1 MKKWDNQLAIILPT
15 FNESQNLRVLLN
27 KIKKNASNAILIV
40 VDDSIETEKTKIKK
54 ISKSFKKVQVIS
66 RKGKL
71 GRGNAVLDGFRHVLQ
86 NKDVIYFVEMDTDL
100 AHDPKELP
108 QFYEAIQKE
117 KAQLVIGSRYL
128 TQSNIINWPFRR
140 LILSKLINF
149 FLNQWLGLKLHD
161 YTNGYRMY
169 TRKAV
174 EHLVKKGLHEKNFIT
189 LSESAFLLKQKKMKI
204 IEIPITFTDR
214 KHGISSVGVKELVIS
229 LCGAV
234 RIRFRN

>member
-100 AHDPKELP
+100 AHDP
-108 QFYEAIQKE
+108 
-117 KAQLVIGSRYL
+117 
-128 TQSNIINWPFRR
+128 
-140 LILSKLINF
+140 
-149 FLNQWLGLKLHD
+149 
-161 YTNGYRMY
+161 
-169 TRKAV
+169 
-174 EHLVKKGLHEKNFIT
+174 IT
-189 LSESAFLLKQKKMKI
+189 SCAFSFCI
-204 IEIPITFTDR
+204 A
-214 KHGISSVGVKELVIS
+214 S
-229 LCGAV
+229 
-234 RIRFRN
+234 

>member
-149 FLNQWLGLKLHD
+149 FCLSK
-161 YTNGYRMY
+161 
-169 TRKAV
+169 KA
-174 EHLVKKGLHEKNFIT
+174 
-189 LSESAFLLKQKKMKI
+189 LSES
-204 IEIPITFTDR
+204 
-214 KHGISSVGVKELVIS
+214 VIKFFS
-229 LCGAV
+229 
-234 RIRFRN
+234 